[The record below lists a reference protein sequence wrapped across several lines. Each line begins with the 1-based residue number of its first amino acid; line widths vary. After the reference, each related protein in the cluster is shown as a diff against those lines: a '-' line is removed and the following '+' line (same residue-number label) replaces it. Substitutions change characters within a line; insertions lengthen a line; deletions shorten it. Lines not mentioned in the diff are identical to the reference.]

1 MPNTDNDISHEHR
14 GPSSWLPEFLFHAT
28 PLRNL
33 ASIRERGLLGE
44 MKRWDSEYPAGVY
57 LGTED
62 ASGEYTRF
70 TGETGA
76 DEDDVEFVVLKVST
90 RLLDPSRLKA
100 DDWEIGSHWDE
111 LESRGYSEDR
121 FGEVPWQASLELT
134 GQVFYDG
141 DIPPEALTLHAMVGC
156 DLKATADLSGSAD
169 RDIKALLRS
178 CKKDTLT
185 YGEAIRLAL
194 ELHRANPEVHTF
206 ERLHGALSDMYTSAR
221 VSDFTSPVFAR

>member
-1 MPNTDNDISHEHR
+1 MRDHR
-14 GPSSWLPEFLFHAT
+14 EVPVRLPEFLYHAT

-33 ASIRERGLLGE
+33 ASIRERGLLAE
-44 MKRWDSEYPAGVY
+44 MKRWDSEYTAGIY

-76 DEDDVEFVVLKVST
+76 NEDDVEFIVLKVST
-90 RLLDPSRLKA
+90 KHLDPSRLRA
-100 DDWEIGSHWDE
+100 DDWEIGNHWDE
-111 LESRGYSEDR
+111 LERRGYSEDR
-121 FGEVPWQASLELT
+121 FGEVPWQASLELA

-141 DIPPEALTLHAMVGC
+141 DIPPTALTVHVTVGC

-169 RDIKALLRS
+169 KDIKALLRC

-194 ELHRANPEVHTF
+194 ELHRANPGVHTF

-221 VSDFTSPVFAR
+221 VSDFTSPLFAR